1 MLMNPWSLI
10 WDHQERDQKN
20 KSTGLPEICERHHCW
35 GHNKQ
40 PLAISQKQEMQHSWH
55 IPSPLAKAG
64 PRQASST
71 TSPAMSSPGKTS
83 MTFPHLKRAT
93 IQRCLKPRS
102 AKMVCTNASSARVHI
117 RGMGP
122 LSPVAEVHI
131 GDGAVTVSLLHP
143 SWPQSS
149 TTSALVAHLQL
160 ENLQF
165 WRTSDKV
172 CMMDKI
178 MNCQRKPW
186 RKCAQ
191 AQKLQLQGAQFYTS
205 SKSPTP
211 EQTHTCILTSHWQS
225 TVELCPPARA
235 PSAVTGPAF
244 RCALMGLMEGHA

>member
-160 ENLQF
+160 ENLQSG
-165 WRTSDKV
+165 WTSDKV
-172 CMMDKI
+172 CLMYKI
-178 MNCQRKPW
+178 MNALVTVNPTEGLLAHRNRSSRGHKY
-186 RKCAQ
+186 
-191 AQKLQLQGAQFYTS
+191 QLQVPHSITDTHLHSYFMLLIWLWNS
-205 SKSPTP
+205 FPTG
-211 EQTHTCILTSHWQS
+211 
-225 TVELCPPARA
+225 A
-235 PSAVTGPAF
+235 PSAVTLPAF
-244 RCALMGLMEGHA
+244 RSALLGWMEGSA